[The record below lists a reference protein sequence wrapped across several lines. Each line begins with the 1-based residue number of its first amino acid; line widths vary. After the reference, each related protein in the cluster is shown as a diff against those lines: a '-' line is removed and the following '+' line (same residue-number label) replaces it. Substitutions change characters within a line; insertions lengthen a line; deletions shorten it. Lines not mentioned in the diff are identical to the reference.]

1 MRLIE
6 TDIPDLMILEPK
18 VFQDE
23 RGFFMESYN
32 SEALASY
39 GLDYNFIQD
48 NHARSGQGV
57 LRGLH
62 FQKPPMDQTK
72 LVRVT
77 RGAVYDVAVD
87 LRKGSPTYGKWVGVT
102 LSASNFLQ
110 FLVPR
115 GFAHGYV
122 TLEPDT
128 EFQYKVDNYYAPKLD
143 GGIIWNDPDLAI
155 DWPVESPV
163 LSAKDREL
171 PRFKDFES
179 PFVYERD

>member
-6 TDIPDLMILEPK
+6 TDIPDLVILEPK

-39 GLDYNFIQD
+39 GLEYNFIQD
-48 NHARSGQGV
+48 NHAKSGQGV

-77 RGAVYDVAVD
+77 QGSVYDVAVD

-171 PRFKDFES
+171 PTLKEFDS
-179 PFVYERD
+179 PFVYSKA

>member
-48 NHARSGQGV
+48 NHAKSGQGV

-62 FQKPPMDQTK
+62 FQRPPMDQTK